1 MYILTLVCLTKIFIQ
16 GINYHDH
23 FSQMTAKC
31 TLYSV
36 DLNLNDNVSWKKE
49 STWFDSADQSIGMS
63 ARNIHDYRLRDLSN
77 ILKKLII

>member
-1 MYILTLVCLTKIFIQ
+1 
-16 GINYHDH
+16 
-23 FSQMTAKC
+23 MTAKC

-63 ARNIHDYRLRDLSN
+63 VCNKHDYRLRNLSK
-77 ILKKLII
+77 ITQ

>member
-1 MYILTLVCLTKIFIQ
+1 
-16 GINYHDH
+16 
-23 FSQMTAKC
+23 MTAKC

-63 ARNIHDYRLRDLSN
+63 APNIYDYRLRDLSN
-77 ILKKLII
+77 ILKKLIICN